1 MPVGWVRLV
10 GWLAALLCVAA
21 IALVGAG
28 ERVGAGA
35 GGPRPPRPAA
45 ATAVV
50 SWRGQALRAAGC
62 RVSARLDP

>member
-28 ERVGAGA
+28 ERVEAACGS
-35 GGPRPPRPAA
+35 RPSRPAA